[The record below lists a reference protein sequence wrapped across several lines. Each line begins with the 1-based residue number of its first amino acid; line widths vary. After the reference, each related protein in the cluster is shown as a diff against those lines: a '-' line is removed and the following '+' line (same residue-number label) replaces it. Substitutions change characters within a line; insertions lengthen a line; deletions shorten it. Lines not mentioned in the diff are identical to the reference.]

1 MTDGPLLYGNWQH
14 RTDQVELK
22 YFVKVLRELID
33 AGNHHTAKLMLDE
46 VRIDDRYATWE
57 RTTL

>member
-1 MTDGPLLYGNWQH
+1 MTTGPQLYGNWQH
-14 RTDQVELK
+14 RADQVTLK

-33 AGNHHTAKLMLDE
+33 DGKQRTAELMLDE

-57 RTTL
+57 REL